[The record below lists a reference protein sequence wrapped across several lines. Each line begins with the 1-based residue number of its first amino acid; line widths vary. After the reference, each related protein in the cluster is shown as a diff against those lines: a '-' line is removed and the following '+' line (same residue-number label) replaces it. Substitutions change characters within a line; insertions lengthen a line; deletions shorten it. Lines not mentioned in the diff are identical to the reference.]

1 MGGKGGR
8 EKDSTQ
14 SWEGK
19 VGKDKKELKGK
30 ERGGSGQNIICL
42 YEILNKIYNSYQKKK
57 KKEMIHNSNI
67 FQLQVSKVPIKSPA
81 QPPT

>member
-8 EKDSTQ
+8 EKDSIQ

-30 ERGGSGQNIICL
+30 ECGGSGQNIICL